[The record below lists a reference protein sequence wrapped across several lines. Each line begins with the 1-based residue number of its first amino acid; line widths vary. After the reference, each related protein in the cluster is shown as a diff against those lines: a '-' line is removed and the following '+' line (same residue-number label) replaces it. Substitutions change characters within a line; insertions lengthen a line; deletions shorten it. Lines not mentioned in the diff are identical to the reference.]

1 MKVFIVF
8 MAIFVIHVS
17 FLSYQGD
24 MGRYVQSRNFLK
36 ATAEECAAGAAL
48 YYDREAYG
56 QGNFHF
62 SYEEGKQYIEYILE
76 HGMAAAPLPQ
86 GSRISYEVVFQDDHL
101 GYENDPE
108 SDERNNIPSVT
119 VTLNAKTQDLFAL
132 PFFEVT
138 EITRAARYELPQ

>member
-1 MKVFIVF
+1 MKVLIVF
-8 MAIFVIHVS
+8 MAIFVINVS

-36 ATAEECAAGAAL
+36 AAAEECAAGAAL

-56 QGNFHF
+56 QGQFRF
-62 SYEEGKQYIEYILE
+62 SYEEGEKYIEYILE
-76 HGMAAAPLPQ
+76 HGMAAVPLPQ
-86 GSRISYEVVFQDDHL
+86 GSSISYEVAFQDDNL
-101 GYENDPE
+101 GYENDPDG
-108 SDERNNIPSVT
+108 DERNIPSVT